1 MLSPKKKGTKVA
13 PYYLL
18 EVPPGEERVVKMR
31 LTDAEC
37 QPKGDPFGVEF
48 DEVFDA
54 REKEADDFYDQIMS
68 KNLGPEQRNISR
80 QAYAGTQLR
89 NITGEEG
96 EGERGRAKEG
106 EGERRKGRESEG
118 KGWGQ
123 RNSG

>member
-68 KNLGPEQRNISR
+68 KNLGPEQKNISR
-80 QAYAGTQLR
+80 QAYAGTQLC

-96 EGERGRAKEG
+96 EGERGRGGRAKER
-106 EGERRKGRESEG
+106 EGERG
-118 KGWGQ
+118 KGIGTEE
-123 RNSG
+123 

>member
-1 MLSPKKKGTKVA
+1 MLSPKKKGTKVS

-37 QPKGDPFGVEF
+37 QPKGDPLGVEF

-80 QAYAGTQLR
+80 QAYAGTQLHV
-89 NITGEEG
+89 TSL
-96 EGERGRAKEG
+96 A
-106 EGERRKGRESEG
+106 RKGREGGREG
-118 KGWGQ
+118 ELEKAIGT
-123 RNSG
+123 